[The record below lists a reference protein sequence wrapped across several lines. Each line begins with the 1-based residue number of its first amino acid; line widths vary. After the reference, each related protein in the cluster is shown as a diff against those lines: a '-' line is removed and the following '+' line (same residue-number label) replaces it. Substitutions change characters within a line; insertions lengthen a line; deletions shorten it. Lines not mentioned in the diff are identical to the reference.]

1 MVGEA
6 ESLSAELEA
15 LKREGANLLVLSGG
29 VDSGACH
36 GLLGECRETRR
47 RLFVTTGEVPDDL
60 RVRACPNPTPKT
72 VGHVHVTTGQT
83 RAAAQQS
90 NGESADWTPATVSPT
105 SEEHYSVVSDPTDL
119 RTLSR
124 HVHQHLHR
132 FEGAVP
138 EPKPG
143 EIRLCFDSLD
153 PILDAV
159 DRSRLQEFLQTVS
172 TRVRLARGIAHYHL
186 SLSAARMVPDEIAP
200 YFDGVVERRQTSDG
214 PRQRWTLR
222 ESGVQTDW
230 LPLRP

>member
-6 ESLSAELEA
+6 ESLSAELDA

-47 RLFVTTGEVPDDL
+47 RLFVTTGEFPGDQHA
-60 RVRACPNPTPKT
+60 RACPNPTPET
-72 VGHVHVTTGQT
+72 VGHVHVATGKT
-83 RAAAQQS
+83 RAATQHT
-90 NGESADWTPATVSPT
+90 NGESAGWTPATVSPT
-105 SEEHYSVVSDPTDL
+105 SEEHYSLVSDPTDL

-124 HVHQHLHR
+124 HVHQHLCR

-138 EPKPG
+138 ETEPG

-153 PILDAV
+153 PVLDAA
-159 DRSRLQEFLQTVS
+159 DTARLQEFLQTVA
-172 TRVRLARGIAHYHL
+172 TRVRLARGLAHYHL

-200 YFDGVVERRQTSDG
+200 HFDGVVERRQTPEG
-214 PRQRWTLR
+214 LRQRWTLR

-230 LPLRP
+230 LPLRR